1 MTKITHP
8 ENPIILGQ
16 AESPKNLLPKQP
28 LPPFTPLAF
37 AMAKVAKARGESLL
51 TLQKKPFQLL
61 GFSHCQ
67 QAMMTWVYCQSS
79 QTPQSGSSL
88 IDQSPKRVLDSM
100 MSSVLKQSYI
110 ANYQNQLTF
119 AVAKT
124 KPVHFGKSPLASFSF
139 SNLKNLTDFCGSKS
153 KGDIFYLHNVRNA
166 PYPASLGVQLQ
177 SFTLAINKNPGHGDG
192 VHANSPW
199 VLNKGTEFYSAS
211 WILYTLQQK
220 LQTRNS
226 NIKRAMQELFEKA
239 SLLIGM
245 NSDQK
250 ILKGLTITLSGR
262 SGRKQ
267 GMAKTV
273 TKTIGRVPLSG
284 LKQNVDYDQGFVTTK
299 LGSLGIKVWVFY

>member
-8 ENPIILGQ
+8 KDPIHPWQ
-16 AESPKNLLPKQP
+16 AGLPKNLLLP
-28 LPPFTPLAF
+28 LQKRAP
-37 AMAKVAKARGESLL
+37 RESSL

-79 QTPQSGSSL
+79 QTPQCGTTL
-88 IDQSPKRVLDSM
+88 LDQSPKRALNSM
-100 MSSVLKQSYI
+100 LSNVLKQSYI

-124 KPVHFGKSPLASFSF
+124 KPAHFGKSPLTCFSF
-139 SNLKNLTDFCGSKS
+139 SNLKPPTYFCGSKS
-153 KGDIFYLHNVRNA
+153 NRDRRDLTMVPSF
-166 PYPASLGVQLQ
+166 PYPASLGVKLQ
-177 SFTLAINKNPGHGDG
+177 SFTIAINKNPAHGE
-192 VHANSPW
+192 VMHSNSPW

-239 SLLIGM
+239 SLLLGM

-250 ILKGLTITLSGR
+250 ILRGLTITISGR
-262 SGRKQ
+262 LSGRKQ

-284 LKQNVDYDQGFVTTK
+284 LKQTVDYDQGFVTTK